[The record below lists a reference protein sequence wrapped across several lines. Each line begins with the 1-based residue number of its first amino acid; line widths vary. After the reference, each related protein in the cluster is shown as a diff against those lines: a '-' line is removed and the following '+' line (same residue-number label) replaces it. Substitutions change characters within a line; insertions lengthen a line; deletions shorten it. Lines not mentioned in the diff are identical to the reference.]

1 MDISQLQPGDKEDV
15 LGRILDARHP
25 SGALLGEDTLQ
36 RPSPLESLQR
46 YKSLVNQIHP
56 ERCVDA
62 RAKEAFARSS
72 AAFDAVCAMDSGC
85 ASTWEVAKS
94 RPASHGAQSR
104 WWEVSSVAEMQNLL
118 DFRMAATKALY
129 SEMACS
135 LDAAGC
141 EQLEQQILSAEKVSE
156 HLDRLSEIKRNR
168 FWPVSRGT
176 PTPQQSALRYI
187 DILCHLR
194 GVHCFEQLH
203 GRQYHHA
210 ADLQAATPLTQLGD
224 LLRRC
229 LQRSAPSE
237 LSMAASDGES
247 DTDPLDRFMA
257 SIEAEVS
264 LPHSGRAEVSQILR
278 EEPQGLADSG
288 RPRLRP
294 TATTSST
301 HLTAEG
307 AVAEQRAAASAMAA
321 ADGQAKQQRQLQN
334 QLLGDL
340 ESESEAEGS

>member
-1 MDISQLQPGDKEDV
+1 
-15 LGRILDARHP
+15 
-25 SGALLGEDTLQ
+25 
-36 RPSPLESLQR
+36 
-46 YKSLVNQIHP
+46 
-56 ERCVDA
+56 
-62 RAKEAFARSS
+62 
-72 AAFDAVCAMDSGC
+72 
-85 ASTWEVAKS
+85 
-94 RPASHGAQSR
+94 
-104 WWEVSSVAEMQNLL
+104 MQNLL

-229 LQRSAPSE
+229 LQRSAPTE

-264 LPHSGRAEVSQILR
+264 LPHSGRAEVRQILR

-321 ADGQAKQQRQLQN
+321 ADGQAMRGVCEGANLPPINRVLVPDIKTRSQRNRKMISQSSCQVPCQLVGGQMVSSPYRG
-334 QLLGDL
+334 LLGNQDEPL
-340 ESESEAEGS
+340 S